1 MISSLALLLAFSVSG
16 TVRSGAHAIVEHFAE
31 GGGGSRVSEKIRAIA
46 QRHEHQ
52 IQAQVGA
59 QTDDPDADPDPDP
72 DSDTDLEAVP
82 PPPAPPRLPRI
93 KIQIGDDQAGELPPF
108 SETARNVAAVG
119 VLHRIARSAG
129 WSLTLV
135 GVGKERI
142 DVDVKEADPREAAR
156 EVLKA
161 SGSMGVLHRGKLV
174 VVPAPAR
181 GSAGMLV
188 EHTRR
193 RERRVQGTRSARG
206 HDMVRV
212 FQGELVVPA
221 GTVVQG
227 DVVNVGG
234 SIELEPNSVVQ
245 GDAVSILG
253 STVID
258 QGAVV
263 LGDTVAILGEV
274 EVQRGGQVMGEHVQM
289 GLGKLFRPSRR
300 HSILSS
306 LGPFGFFPTLALF
319 AVVYLIGLLTLRLW
333 PERVRQ
339 VGHAMFEQPLKSFL
353 VGFLCWLLL
362 LPLGLLLLISVI
374 GIPLVPLLPVMIFLA
389 ITLGVSSL
397 ALRLG
402 EALPAGPGQRFVPPA
417 ALGMGIVVLL
427 LLAFVPWLGVPLL
440 ALLQFFA
447 LGAAVSSRL
456 GRTLPPHVP

>member
-1 MISSLALLLAFSVSG
+1 MISFLELLLAFSVSG
-16 TVRSGAHAIVEHFAE
+16 TVRSGAHAIVDHFAE
-31 GGGGSRVSEKIRAIA
+31 GGGSTRISEKVRAIV
-46 QRHEHQ
+46 QRHEQ
-52 IQAQVGA
+52 QAQ
-59 QTDDPDADPDPDP
+59 DDDADADADA
-72 DSDTDLEAVP
+72 DSDLEAVP
-82 PPPAPPRLPRI
+82 PAPSKPQGGHVQLRF
-93 KIQIGDDQAGELPPF
+93 GEAASAILHEPEHDLPPF
-108 SETARNVAAVG
+108 SETARNVPAVG
-119 VLHRIARSAG
+119 VLHRIARTAG

-142 DVDVKEADPREAAR
+142 DVDVKEVDPREALR

-174 VVPAPAR
+174 VVPAPGP
-181 GSAGMLV
+181 GSAGMFV

-193 RERRVQGTRSARG
+193 RERRGKGTRAAHG

-212 FQGELVVPA
+212 FQGDLVVPA

-245 GDAVSILG
+245 GDAVSIFG

-258 QGAVV
+258 PGAVV
-263 LGDTVAILGEV
+263 LGDTAAILGEV
-274 EVQRGGQVMGEHVQM
+274 EVQRGGQVMGEHVQI

-319 AVVYLIGLLTLRLW
+319 AVVYLIGLLALRLW